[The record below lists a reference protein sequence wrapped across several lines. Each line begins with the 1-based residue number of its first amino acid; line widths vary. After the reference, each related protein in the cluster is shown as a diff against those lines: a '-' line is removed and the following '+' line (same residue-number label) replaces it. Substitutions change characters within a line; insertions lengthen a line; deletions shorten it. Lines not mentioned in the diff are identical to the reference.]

1 MTPEKK
7 QDRKIPLEQHD
18 QLEYAQKRIL
28 EKKRLYRHFV
38 FFLVGAVFLVILN
51 KVLKYGE
58 AYDWYLWV
66 ILLWLFLLLLH
77 TVNVFILH
85 PFMGQEW
92 ERSQRERLVQRQRQR
107 ISELQKEMETDF
119 PMATKP
125 KKKT

>member
-1 MTPEKK
+1 MTTENK

-28 EKKRLYRHFV
+28 QKKRLYRHFV

-58 AYDWYLWV
+58 AYDWYLWG

-92 ERSQRERLVQRQRQR
+92 ERSQRERLVQKQRQR
-107 ISELQKEMETDF
+107 ISELQKEMEADF
-119 PMATKP
+119 PLATKP